1 MKAFQI
7 LLLLLVFGLTSIA
20 QKKEVKLNNNPI
32 GVFDSGTGGL
42 TVLEA
47 MLTLDAFNNVTG
59 KPGADGK
66 LDFAGEYYQYLA
78 DQANMPYGNYAAEHK
93 TDLLK
98 EHILKNMKFFLQQKF
113 VTKEN
118 ESWIS
123 QKKMPV
129 KMIILACNTATAYA
143 LPEVKKFSQSFSN
156 ANFPVVGVIEAGSKA
171 ALDYQKKQQ
180 GTIGVFAT
188 AGTVASNGYPLTLNA
203 MAKSYGLNNLS
214 IVSQGGVGLAES
226 IDRDWSY
233 YIDSAKTPRKG
244 YKGPSYKNEN
254 YPIDTA
260 LLEMY
265 HFNKS
270 YNQLLCEFDDKGTC
284 TDVQINEP
292 ANYVRYHLVS
302 LLEKMR
308 NNKTAPNAPPMNTL
322 ILGCTHYPYMK
333 DTIQKVLVE
342 LYNYQKNGNYRY
354 RNVLANKVQLIDPA
368 VETAKAAYVVLHQ
381 QQLKNTLLSN
391 KNTDLSS
398 QFFIAIPNTSLA
410 EASLQPDGWFTY
422 QYKYGRVAGAEKQ
435 YVQYVPFDTKNVS
448 LATYDRFKKVL
459 PHIYKKLSGAVIG
472 LK

>member
-1 MKAFQI
+1 
-7 LLLLLVFGLTSIA
+7 
-20 QKKEVKLNNNPI
+20 
-32 GVFDSGTGGL
+32 
-42 TVLEA
+42 
-47 MLTLDAFNNVTG
+47 
-59 KPGADGK
+59 
-66 LDFAGEYYQYLA
+66 
-78 DQANMPYGNYAAEHK
+78 
-93 TDLLK
+93 
-98 EHILKNMKFFLQQKF
+98 
-113 VTKEN
+113 
-118 ESWIS
+118 
-123 QKKMPV
+123 
-129 KMIILACNTATAYA
+129 
-143 LPEVKKFSQSFSN
+143 
-156 ANFPVVGVIEAGSKA
+156 
-171 ALDYQKKQQ
+171 
-180 GTIGVFAT
+180 
-188 AGTVASNGYPLTLNA
+188 
-203 MAKSYGLNNLS
+203 
-214 IVSQGGVGLAES
+214 
-226 IDRDWSY
+226 
-233 YIDSAKTPRKG
+233 
-244 YKGPSYKNEN
+244 
-254 YPIDTA
+254 
-260 LLEMY
+260 MY

-308 NNKTAPNAPPMNTL
+308 NNKVAQPMNTL

-333 DTIQKVLVE
+333 DTIQKVLIE

-354 RNVLANKVQLIDPA
+354 RNVLANYVQLIDPA

-381 QQLKNTLLSN
+381 QQLKNTFLSN

-459 PHIYKKLSGAVIG
+459 PHVYKKLSGAVIG

>member
-7 LLLLLVFGLTSIA
+7 LLLLLVFGFTSIA

-98 EHILKNMKFFLQQKF
+98 EHILKNMNFFLQQTF
-113 VTKEN
+113 VTKEK
-118 ESWIS
+118 ERWMP
-123 QKKMPV
+123 QKKLPV

-143 LPEVKKFSQSFSN
+143 LPEVKKYSQSVYD

-188 AGTVASNGYPLTLNA
+188 AGTVASNGYPLTLQA
-203 MAKSYGLNNLS
+203 MAKSYGMNNLS

-233 YIDSAKTPRKG
+233 YIDSAKMPRNG

-265 HFNKS
+265 RFNKS
-270 YNQLLCEFDDKGTC
+270 YNQLLCEYDDKGTC

-308 NNKTAPNAPPMNTL
+308 NNKVAQPMNTL

-342 LYNYQKNGNYRY
+342 LYHYQKNGNYRY
-354 RNVLANKVQLIDPA
+354 RSVLANHVQLIDPA

-381 QQLKNTLLSN
+381 QQLKNTLLST
-391 KNTDLSS
+391 KNTDLSN

-410 EASLQPDGWFTY
+410 EVSLQPDGWFTY
-422 QYKYGRVAGAEKQ
+422 QYKYGRVAGSEKQ
-435 YVQYVPFDTKNVS
+435 YVQYVPFDINNIS

-459 PHIYKKLSGAVIG
+459 PHVYKKLSGAVIG
-472 LK
+472 LKF